1 MREGGSVG
9 FVASLLPLISLLIE
23 TWQFLHAFIALS
35 HRRSTSEETP

>member
-9 FVASLLPLISLLIE
+9 FVASLKPRISLRIAA
-23 TWQFLHAFIALS
+23 WQFLQAFIALS